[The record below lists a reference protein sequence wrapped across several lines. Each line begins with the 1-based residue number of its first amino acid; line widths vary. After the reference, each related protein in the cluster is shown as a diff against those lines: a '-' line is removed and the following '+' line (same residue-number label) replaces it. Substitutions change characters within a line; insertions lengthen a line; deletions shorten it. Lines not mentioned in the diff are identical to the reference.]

1 MFLLFRFLIVFS
13 LAAPKSISR
22 EFYVRMSSPNLN
34 LIIRSKKDK
43 QILIKHIRSHYL
55 WGIQIIFAVRLKMF
69 EARTYWSGL
78 PSLTSTDEDR
88 RHSAFYNLFLKFP
101 LTDKCFSLVGY
112 PCDFSRTF
120 TSWGS
125 PMP

>member
-13 LAAPKSISR
+13 KAAPKSISR
-22 EFYVRMSSPNLN
+22 EFYVCMPSPNLN

-69 EARTYWSGL
+69 EALTYWSGL
-78 PSLTSTDEDR
+78 PSLMSTDEDR
-88 RHSAFYNLFLKFP
+88 HHSAFYNLFQCLCWDSRK
-101 LTDKCFSLVGY
+101 VGIY
-112 PCDFSRTF
+112 TNILACQIHKTC
-120 TSWGS
+120 
-125 PMP
+125 